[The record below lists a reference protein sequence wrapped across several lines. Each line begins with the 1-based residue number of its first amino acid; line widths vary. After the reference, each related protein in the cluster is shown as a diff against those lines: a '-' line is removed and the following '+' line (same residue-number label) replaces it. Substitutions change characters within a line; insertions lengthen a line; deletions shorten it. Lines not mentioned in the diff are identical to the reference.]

1 MDNAWIKRLLVA
13 SRMLRLAGK
22 SGVAILTYHSVLEEP
37 QRYARW
43 LGSNIHSAEIFRRQ
57 MEFVARHYTPVT
69 LDDVLSFLRGEK
81 NLPPRAVAVTFDDG
95 HADNFEI
102 ALPILNHVG
111 VRATFYLTV
120 DCIANAKL
128 PWFVR
133 LRHAFGVTERKSW
146 EEPDGTL
153 WPLKDAA
160 QRESAF
166 LAACDR
172 CARLA
177 GTSQEDLVRSA
188 ERELETETETPPGQL
203 MMTWDQARG
212 LLRSGHAVGSHGLT
226 HPNLAYVSESELNT
240 ELAESKRKLEQELAT
255 QVVHFAYPGPA
266 LKPIWSQRSL
276 ELSRQAGYQTA
287 VISTGGLARRQNN
300 PLCLP
305 RVGPGDDVDGL
316 RWNLECTF
324 LGRRM

>member
-1 MDNAWIKRLLVA
+1 MDHAWIKRLLVA

-22 SGVAILTYHSVLEEP
+22 SGVAILTYHSVQEEP
-37 QRYARW
+37 QRYASW
-43 LGSNIHSAEIFRRQ
+43 LGPNVHSAEIFRRQ
-57 MEFVARHYTPVT
+57 MECVARRYTPVA
-69 LDDVLSFLRGEK
+69 LDDVLSFLRGER
-81 NLPPRAVAVTFDDG
+81 NLPARAVAVTFDDG
-95 HADNFEI
+95 YADNFEI
-102 ALPILNHVG
+102 ALPILSRVG

-120 DCIANAKL
+120 DCVANRKL

-133 LRHAFGVTERKSW
+133 LRHAFGVTTRKSW

-153 WPLKDAA
+153 WPLQDAA

-166 LAACDR
+166 QAACDR
-172 CARLA
+172 CARLT

-188 ERELETETETPPGQL
+188 ERELEAEAAKPPAL

-212 LLRSGHAVGSHGLT
+212 LVRGGHTVGSHGMT

-240 ELAESKRKLEQELAT
+240 ELAESKRKLEQELAAP
-255 QVVHFAYPGPA
+255 VVHFAYPGPA
-266 LKPIWSQRSL
+266 LKPIWSERSL
-276 ELSRQAGYQTA
+276 VLSRQIGYQTA
-287 VISTGGLARRQNN
+287 AISTGGLVRRQND

-305 RVGPGDDVDGL
+305 RIGPGDDLDGL

>member
-1 MDNAWIKRLLVA
+1 MDHAWIKRLLVA
-13 SRMLRLAGK
+13 SRMLRLVGK

-37 QRYARW
+37 QRCVSW
-43 LGSNIHSAEIFRRQ
+43 LGPNIHSAEIFRRQ

-69 LDDVLSFLRGEK
+69 LDEVLSFLRGDK

-95 HADNFEI
+95 YADNLEI
-102 ALPILNHVG
+102 ALPILNRVG

-120 DCIANAKL
+120 DCVANGKL

-133 LRHAFGVTERKSW
+133 LRHAFGVTARKSW

-153 WPLKDAA
+153 WPLQDAA

-177 GTSQEDLVRSA
+177 GTSQEDWVRSV
-188 ERELETETETPPGQL
+188 ERELDAETEKPPAQL

-212 LLRSGHAVGSHGLT
+212 LVRSGHTVGSHGMT
-226 HPNLAYVSESELNT
+226 HPNLAYVSESELNA
-240 ELAESKRKLEQELAT
+240 ELAESKRKLEQELAA
-255 QVVHFAYPGPA
+255 QVLHFAYPGPA
-266 LKPIWSQRSL
+266 LKPIWSEKSL
-276 ELSRQAGYQTA
+276 ELSRRIGYQTA
-287 VISTGGLARRQNN
+287 ATSTGGLVCRQNN

-305 RVGPGDDVDGL
+305 RVGPSDDVDGL